1 MCINVR
7 LTSPYISKLLW
18 TWIREVDLYVARL
31 SYYYS
36 FSPNTLDSEGRDKI
50 ISVLTMCVCVC
61 VCVCMCVCV
70 CRESRDVC
78 HHPFFTSVLDGSKL
92 LAADINVYSWE
103 WTPYLFNA
111 LALELDIYSL
121 AHHLC
126 KMRIFHEPS
135 RVAFCG
141 GINEDSERKSK
152 KIIKYICWLNI

>member
-1 MCINVR
+1 M
-7 LTSPYISKLLW
+7 LGLP
-18 TWIREVDLYVARL
+18 
-31 SYYYS
+31 
-36 FSPNTLDSEGRDKI
+36 
-50 ISVLTMCVCVC
+50 VLTLVSFYGRELGKWIYMLQGCHITIHFHQTRLIVKVETKLFLCSQCVC